1 MDGSFG
7 MLVCAA
13 AARDPASRRG
23 ATGLAGRLDLARYRR
38 IMADSTWDFVE
49 QATIAT
55 RSYETGLEAGF
66 LLLRF
71 TEEHRADF
79 APTTFEDNMMR
90 LYYFVLD
97 MLDRLD
103 QWDAYLDAWAQIR
116 TNTNYAI
123 PERPDAPV
131 AAMGMAPF
139 ILRRDPD
146 AIWVHFL
153 WELVYR
159 KAVIERKVQA
169 RRQGRRLGNLLHHPQ
184 DELSDHERRRRVER
198 VAHNVRTMWSWT
210 THPSGDEQT
219 CDSTAADT
227 PPPSPVGRSIT
238 RSLDEPELVG
248 ALLRLERD
256 AATEHVW
263 LGAGMSPLACER
275 SPRADWHGSWA
286 P

>member
-1 MDGSFG
+1 MDGSFS
-7 MLVCAA
+7 MLMCDDAG
-13 AARDPASRRG
+13 REPASRRG
-23 ATGLAGRLDLARYRR
+23 ASGLTRRLDLARYRR
-38 IMADSTWDFVE
+38 IMADPTWDFVE
-49 QATIAT
+49 QATVAT

-71 TEEHRADF
+71 TEEHREEL
-79 APTTFEDNMMR
+79 APATFQDNMIR

-116 TNTNYAI
+116 TNTDYAI
-123 PERPDAPV
+123 HERPDAPV

-139 ILRRDPD
+139 ILRRGPD

-153 WELVYR
+153 WQLVYR

-169 RRQGRRLGNLLHHPQ
+169 RRQGRRLGNLLHHPR
-184 DELSDHERRRRVER
+184 DELSDQERRRRVER

-210 THPSGDEQT
+210 HPPGDEQA
-219 CDSTAADT
+219 CDSPAADP
-227 PPPSPVGRSIT
+227 PPPSPVGLSIT
-238 RSLDEPELVG
+238 LSLDEPELVG

-256 AATEHVW
+256 AATEHAV
-263 LGAGMSPLACER
+263 
-275 SPRADWHGSWA
+275 GSGDVA
-286 P
+286 SDV